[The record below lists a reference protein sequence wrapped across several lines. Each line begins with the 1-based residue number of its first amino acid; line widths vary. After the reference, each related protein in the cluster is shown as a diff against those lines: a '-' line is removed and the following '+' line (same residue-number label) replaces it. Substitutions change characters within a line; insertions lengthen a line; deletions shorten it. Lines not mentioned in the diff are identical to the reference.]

1 MLRDDIIKVLE
12 IVAVFLGENRADD
25 VEVFSGE
32 LRVVHQLSLCSA
44 GVHVAMHSVC
54 QAMQQRLIELHESF
68 MLSHRLHFIALY
80 RRHNRWT
87 WTMTEEQAV
96 AEADDDFEALLRL
109 VELEHQDDPRHQDG
123 PPTRRAVRARVRLEC
138 GKEHKG
144 PGVLKARVFCV
155 PLSER
160 RGSLRSMLYAFARY
174 RYRT

>member
-12 IVAVFLGENRADD
+12 IVAVFLGDNRADD

-32 LRVVHQLSLCSA
+32 LSVAHKLSLCSA

-68 MLSHRLHFIALY
+68 MLSHRQRFIALY

-96 AEADDDFEALLRL
+96 AEADDDFEALLQL
-109 VELEHQDDPRHQDG
+109 VELEHQDG
-123 PPTRRAVRARVRLEC
+123 PPTRRAIRARVRLEC
-138 GKEHKG
+138 VAME
-144 PGVLKARVFCV
+144 
-155 PLSER
+155 
-160 RGSLRSMLYAFARY
+160 GSLKVLES
-174 RYRT
+174 

>member
-12 IVAVFLGENRADD
+12 IVAVFLGENRVDD

-44 GVHVAMHSVC
+44 GVHVVMHSVC
-54 QAMQQRLIELHESF
+54 QATQQRLIELHESF
-68 MLSHRLHFIALY
+68 MLSHRQRFIALY

-96 AEADDDFEALLRL
+96 AEGDDDFEALLRL
-109 VELEHQDDPRHQDG
+109 VELEHQDDPRHLDG

-138 GKEHKG
+138 VALEKSIK
-144 PGVLKARVFCV
+144 VLE
-155 PLSER
+155 S
-160 RGSLRSMLYAFARY
+160 
-174 RYRT
+174 